1 MGLFNT
7 LRVDMSC
14 PHCQTS
20 HRQEVEVKFGWKNQL
35 DYVRGDKVWWAP
47 EQPIEHGGRPHGGQ
61 GSYEGYCECQRCGK
75 DFFVEVHV
83 VEDRITGAT
92 VDSRRLGHLA

>member
-7 LRVDMSC
+7 LRMELLC
-14 PHCQTS
+14 PHCQAS
-20 HRQEVEVKFGWKNQL
+20 NRQEVEVKFGWRNQL

-47 EQPIEHGGRPHGGQ
+47 EQAVDQGGRPHGGH
-61 GSYEGYCECQRCGK
+61 GRYEGYCECRSCAK

-83 VEDRITGAT
+83 VDDRIAGAN
-92 VDSRRLGHLA
+92 VDTHRSGYVA